1 MQIFLSHSS
10 RQKPLVREI
19 KNGLPEHLGSWLDE
33 EKLLFGD
40 SIPQSIE
47 SVIKSDTDYV
57 LMFIAQAFFT
67 NRDCLDLTGARAG
80 ADLL

>member
-1 MQIFLSHSS
+1 
-10 RQKPLVREI
+10 LVREI

-57 LMFIAQAFFT
+57 LMFIDEHAAASHWVVFQSYEQLKAK
-67 NRDCLDLTGARAG
+67 LT
-80 ADLL
+80 